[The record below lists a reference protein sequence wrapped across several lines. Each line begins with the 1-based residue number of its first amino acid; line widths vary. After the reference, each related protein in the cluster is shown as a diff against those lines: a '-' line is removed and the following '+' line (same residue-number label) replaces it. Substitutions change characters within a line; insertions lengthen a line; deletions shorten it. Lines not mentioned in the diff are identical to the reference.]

1 MFKSVFSSLLVL
13 SLITMAGA
21 RQSVGQ
27 KPVVKSEEGFVLPSE
42 LNVRITPDVRT
53 FVVMAAL
60 NVAGFDHE
68 TGGQELSPARAEL
81 RRDLANLDPAIK
93 GRLAAFYKSH
103 RRQDVEEAA
112 DAGRYAA
119 LSLLMNQPPDFS
131 ISNRA
136 QRDIPADLLPLV
148 EFIPLV
154 REFYLKG
161 GLRELTPKYLAVGE
175 DYATKYRQPVGK
187 VIFQT
192 LDYFRIVP
200 ETIINMRPFVVSS
213 SREGRNKKEKAQSIE
228 RTRTRQ
234 VFIINDPLS
243 AIDTSFLRGDILN
256 QKEDLLVR
264 RVGDDYNVI
273 IGPSVLPNLNGIR
286 QTMIRFIIDPLVERH
301 LKESLNYKDEM
312 VKLIGTIPS
321 ASKEYKASVY
331 LVIRESLA
339 QAAEA
344 RMRRIEAGPRGA
356 YGEED
361 AVFDLAEA
369 YQNGAALVFHFY
381 EALAGLEQVG
391 ISIEDFFDEMVA
403 TTKFEKE
410 AERPKSFEPV
420 VVRVA
425 AARREA
431 ASKPARALNPLAEK
445 ILLSD
450 DLIRQRRFGDA
461 RPILEEILVADPK
474 NARALYG
481 LAQVINLSPVAVEQ
495 DPKADEDDKIQAQYD
510 RLNQALKLYDR
521 AIESASL
528 QSEKWLIQWSHVL
541 KGRILDFQEFRGDAI
556 AEYEKAI
563 TMGDGIPNGA
573 YKEALEG
580 KERPYTQ
587 KRGGG

>member
-1 MFKSVFSSLLVL
+1 MFKSVFSSLLIL
-13 SLITMAGA
+13 SLITMVGA
-21 RQSVGQ
+21 GQ
-27 KPVVKSEEGFVLPSE
+27 KPVIRGEEGFVSPSE
-42 LNVRITPDVRT
+42 LNVRIAPDVRT

-60 NVAGFDHE
+60 NVAGFDYE

-93 GRLAAFYKSH
+93 AKLAAFYKSH
-103 RRQDVEEAA
+103 RRPNVEEAA

-119 LSLLMNQPPDFS
+119 LSLLMNQPPDFR
-131 ISNRA
+131 ISERI
-136 QRDIPADLLPLV
+136 QDDVPEDLLPLM

-154 REFYLKG
+154 QEFYLKG
-161 GLRELTPKYLAVGE
+161 GLRELAPKYTAVGE
-175 DYATKYRQPVGK
+175 TYAVAYRRPVGE
-187 VIFQT
+187 VIFQM
-192 LDYFRIVP
+192 LDYFRTIP
-200 ETIINMRPFVVSS
+200 ETIVNMRPFVVSS
-213 SREGRNKKEKAQSIE
+213 GGEKSGKKEKAKVIE

-234 VFIINDPLS
+234 VFIIHDPLS

-273 IGPSVLPNLNGIR
+273 IGPSVLPNLSGIR
-286 QTMIRFIIDPLVERH
+286 QTMIRFVIDPLVERH
-301 LKESLNYKDEM
+301 LKESLKYKDEI
-312 VKLIGTIPS
+312 VKLVETIES
-321 ASKEYKASVY
+321 ASKEYRSSVY

-339 QAAEA
+339 QAAGA
-344 RMRRIEAGPRGA
+344 RMRLIEARRAGA
-356 YGEED
+356 YKEDD
-361 AVFDLAEA
+361 AVFDLAQA
-369 YQNGAALVFHFY
+369 YRGGAALVFHFY

-410 AERPKSFEPV
+410 ATRPASFEPV
-420 VVRVA
+420 VARVE

-431 ASKPARALNPLAEK
+431 ASKPSRALSPLAEK

-450 DLIRQRRFGDA
+450 DHIRNRRFAEA
-461 RPILEEILVADPK
+461 RPVLEEILAADPR

-481 LAQVINLSPVAVEQ
+481 LAQVLNLSPSAVEQ
-495 DPKADEDDKIQAQYD
+495 DPQADEDDKIQAQYD
-510 RLNQALKLYDR
+510 RLNRALKLYDS
-521 AIESASL
+521 AIENASP
-528 QSEKWLIQWSHVL
+528 QSEAWLIQWGHVL

-556 AEYEKAI
+556 AEYEKALK
-563 TMGDGIPNGA
+563 MGDNIPNGA

-587 KRGGG
+587 KRSGG